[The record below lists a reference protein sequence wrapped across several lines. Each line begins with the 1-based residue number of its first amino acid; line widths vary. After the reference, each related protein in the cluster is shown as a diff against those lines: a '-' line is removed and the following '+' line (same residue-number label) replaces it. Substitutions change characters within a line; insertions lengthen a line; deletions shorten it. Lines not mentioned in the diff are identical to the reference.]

1 MIPNLP
7 RRALLA
13 ASTLAVGAFGIWS
26 ARRAIAIGGAVDITL
41 DPAQRFQTFRAWEA
55 TIELPVGEDPWPPS
69 HLEMF
74 ERLGTEV
81 GITRLRLES
90 YSGAENTNHAFEK
103 LLNGQID
110 GNAWRAL
117 RYPTVND
124 DDDPNHI
131 NPAGFDF
138 ADLDWRID
146 NFLLPL
152 QEIAA
157 KSGRRYEVNFTY
169 VAFTQ
174 QIRSG
179 RYIHTN
185 PEEYGEYILAAF
197 LHMKEK
203 YGLIPEYF
211 EPILEPDNT
220 ASWTAALMGPAVAA
234 ATRRLVEAGF
244 RPKIIVPA
252 VTNIKNALP
261 FFDAIAATPGAT
273 ELLSELAYHRYWG
286 GWPTILEQL
295 ARRAKS
301 MGLDTAMLEF
311 WDGRATYDTLHDDLL
326 YGQISAWQ
334 GRTVLTYHKSDA
346 AKPAGQ
352 QVSLAED
359 TRMNMPY
366 FRAIRPGYQR
376 IGATSSLA
384 EAVAPLAFQT
394 PGGGM
399 TVVVKS
405 IGAAPIVIHGLPA
418 GSYRVDWAT
427 PRGSGGTD
435 APVATAAD
443 GTLAIEI
450 PDAGTLSVVPA

>member
-1 MIPNLP
+1 MIPTLP

-13 ASTLAVGAFGIWS
+13 ASTLAVAAFGAWS
-26 ARRAIAIGGAVDITL
+26 ARRAIAIGSAVDITL
-41 DPAQRFQTFRAWEA
+41 DPSRRFQAFRAWEA
-55 TIELPVGEDPWPPS
+55 TIELLEGEAWPPS
-69 HLEMF
+69 HLEVF
-74 ERLGTEV
+74 ERLGSEV
-81 GITRLRLES
+81 GINRLRLEV
-90 YSGAENTNHAFEK
+90 YSGAENTNRSFER
-103 LLNGQID
+103 LEAGEID
-110 GNAWRAL
+110 YDGWRPL
-117 RYPTVND
+117 RYATVND
-124 DDDPNHI
+124 DADPYHI

-169 VAFTQ
+169 VAFAQ
-174 QIRSG
+174 QIRNG
-179 RYIHTN
+179 AYIHTN
-185 PEEYGEYILAAF
+185 PEEYGEFILAAF

-211 EPILEPDNT
+211 EPILEPDNIPN
-220 ASWTAALMGPAVAA
+220 WTPALMGPAVAA
-234 ATRRLVEAGF
+234 ATKRLTHAGF

-273 ELLSELAYHRYWG
+273 ELLSEIAYHRYWG
-286 GWPTILEQL
+286 GWPTILEAL
-295 ARRAKS
+295 SRRAKE
-301 MGLDTAMLEF
+301 MGLQTAMLEF

-334 GRTVLTYHKSDA
+334 GRTVLSYHRIDA
-346 AKPAGQ
+346 TKPPGQ
-352 QVSLAED
+352 QVSLADD

-376 IGATSSLA
+376 IGAASSLA
-384 EAVAPLAFQT
+384 DAVAPLAFQT
-394 PGGGM
+394 PEGGM

-405 IGAAPIVIHGLPA
+405 IGAAPLVIHGLPA

-427 PRGSGGTD
+427 PRGSGGAG

>member
-1 MIPNLP
+1 MIPTLP

-13 ASTLAVGAFGIWS
+13 ASTLAVAAFGVWS

-55 TIELPVGEDPWPPS
+55 TIELLVREAWAPS
-69 HLEMF
+69 HLEIF

-81 GITRLRLES
+81 GITRLRLECQ
-90 YSGAENTNHAFEK
+90 SGIENNRQAFEK
-103 LLNGQID
+103 AMAGQID
-110 GNAWRAL
+110 LKSWRAL
-117 RYPTVND
+117 RYATVND
-124 DDDPNHI
+124 DADPFHI

-138 ADLDWRID
+138 TSLDWRVD

-157 KSGRRYEVNFTY
+157 KSGRRYEVNLNY

-174 QIRSG
+174 QITDG
-179 RYIHTN
+179 AYIHTD
-185 PEEYGEYILAAF
+185 PEEYAEFVLATF
-197 LHMKEK
+197 LHLKEK
-203 YGLIPEYF
+203 YGIVPEYF
-211 EPILEPDNT
+211 EPILEPDNIP
-220 ASWTAALMGPAVAA
+220 SWTPALMGPAVAA
-234 ATRRLVEAGF
+234 ATRRLVHAGF
-244 RPKIIVPA
+244 RPKFIVPA

-286 GWPTILEQL
+286 GWPAILEEL
-295 ARRAKS
+295 AARAKE
-301 MGLDTAMLEF
+301 MGLETSMLEF
-311 WDGRATYDTLHDDLL
+311 WGGRATYDTLHDDLL

-334 GRTVLTYHKSDA
+334 GRTVLSYHASDA

-352 QVSLAED
+352 QVSLTDD

-376 IGATSSLA
+376 IGAASSLA

-394 PGGGM
+394 PEGGM